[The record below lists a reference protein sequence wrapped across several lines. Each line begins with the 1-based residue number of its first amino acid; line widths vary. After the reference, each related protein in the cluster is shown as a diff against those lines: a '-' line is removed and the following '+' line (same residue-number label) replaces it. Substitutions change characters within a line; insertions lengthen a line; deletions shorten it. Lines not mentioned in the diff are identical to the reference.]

1 MGRLSEGASGP
12 SPTPLQLADGER
24 RCRVVEAEFASYREA
39 SRAQPESQLQA
50 QISML
55 QLEKVRARTPCSCGE

>member
-1 MGRLSEGASGP
+1 MQVAMHLSICA
-12 SPTPLQLADGER
+12 LQLADSER
-24 RCRVVEAEFASYREA
+24 RCKVVEAEYTSYREA

-55 QLEKVRARTPCSCGE
+55 QLEKVWHTHTHRHNLL

>member
-1 MGRLSEGASGP
+1 MAVVPLS
-12 SPTPLQLADGER
+12 SPQLADGER

-55 QLEKVRARTPCSCGE
+55 QLEKVRAHTTCSCEE